1 MSISFNVN
9 LNSFRFYYIILDNAS
24 FHKSERTKK
33 LIESA
38 KCKLFFLPPYSPE
51 LNTIEKFWA
60 NLKRYIVKISA
71 NYLNLRDAVDAAL
84 KSKCQ
89 FL

>member
-84 KSKCQ
+84 KSKC
-89 FL
+89 

>member
-1 MSISFNVN
+1 MSTGSTIPQLKPGQV
-9 LNSFRFYYIILDNAS
+9 IILNNAS

-51 LNTIEKFWA
+51 LNPIEKFWA
-60 NLKRYIVKISA
+60 NFASSKAKCNKRAMSH
-71 NYLNLRDAVDAAL
+71 L
-84 KSKCQ
+84 
-89 FL
+89 